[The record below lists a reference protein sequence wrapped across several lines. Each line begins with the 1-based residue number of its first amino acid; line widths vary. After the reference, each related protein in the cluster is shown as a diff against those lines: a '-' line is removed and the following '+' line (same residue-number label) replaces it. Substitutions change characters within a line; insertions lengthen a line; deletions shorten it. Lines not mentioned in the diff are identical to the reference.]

1 MDNKIISEE
10 PINHWWFL
18 SPKDKRVLDLGC
30 GKFYSTIS
38 TAEWFLL
45 QRAKLV
51 IGVDLGKEIIDNIKL
66 ISYAKQIRSSE
77 DLEYFLKYDPEIIK
91 CDIEGAEIYFN
102 EISKMPDSV
111 NEIGIEYH
119 DKLTKEMCER
129 KFIEW
134 GFNIVNQY
142 QLFEED
148 INRIGVYHA
157 KK

>member
-1 MDNKIISEE
+1 
-10 PINHWWFL
+10 
-18 SPKDKRVLDLGC
+18 
-30 GKFYSTIS
+30 
-38 TAEWFLL
+38 
-45 QRAKLV
+45 
-51 IGVDLGKEIIDNIKL
+51 
-66 ISYAKQIRSSE
+66 
-77 DLEYFLKYDPEIIK
+77 
-91 CDIEGAEIYFN
+91 
-102 EISKMPDSV
+102 MPDSV